1 MQRRFGSGGERGS
14 SWALYTRLGASNK
27 GVGEERRRRTVVVKR
42 KGANGSRLEGEKDE
56 AAFDLVAHRRER

>member
-1 MQRRFGSGGERGS
+1 MQRIFGSGGEQGCT
-14 SWALYTRLGASNK
+14 WALYIRPVASNTL
-27 GVGEERRRRTVVVKR
+27 VGEERRRRTVVVKR